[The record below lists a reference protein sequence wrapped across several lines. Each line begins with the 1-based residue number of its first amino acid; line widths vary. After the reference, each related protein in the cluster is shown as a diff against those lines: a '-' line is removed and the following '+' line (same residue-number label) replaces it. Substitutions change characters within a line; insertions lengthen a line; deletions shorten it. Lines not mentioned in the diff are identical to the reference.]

1 MDVVFRMAWRN
12 LWRNRRRTLLTAGAI
27 AFSTVLLL
35 AWVPI
40 QFGAYELMIDY
51 SLRVFPG
58 HAQIQ
63 RPGYQDEPQM
73 RKTIPDAE
81 SLAGGLRNSGLYTGV
96 SVRAQGFALISSETR
111 SYGGQVVG
119 VQPEFERSTSTI
131 PGLVTQGRFLSSI
144 DASEIVLGSA
154 LARNLKV
161 KPGDEITILGAAKDG
176 SVAANILPVV
186 GIFESGSN
194 EIDRFFTL
202 MPLHSFQDT
211 FGMRNEAHVIAVVG
225 RSVDEQ
231 PQLLAALRK
240 AVLDRKDVTVLGWE
254 QLMPG
259 LKEGIQVDKVS
270 GFIFLGILVAV
281 VVFSILNTFLMSV
294 LERTREFGLMLALGS
309 RPRRLA
315 GLMMLESLLLT
326 LLGLMVGIIIG
337 SMLVYWAHVAG
348 FGYPGLEEIAKQY
361 NIPISRIYPQLNPFN
376 FLLGPTVVLVATN
389 LASWIPILRLRKLE
403 PVEAM
408 RTI

>member
-1 MDVVFRMAWRN
+1 MDVILRMAWRN

-27 AFSTVLLL
+27 AFSTTLLL
-35 AWVPI
+35 GWVPI

-63 RPGYQDEPQM
+63 RPGYQDDPQI
-73 RKTIPDAE
+73 RKTFTDAE
-81 SLAGGLRNSGLYTGV
+81 ALATQLRDDGRYTGV
-96 SVRAQGFALISSETR
+96 SVRAQGFALLSSETR
-111 SYGGQVVG
+111 SYGAQVVG
-119 VQPEFERSTSTI
+119 VQPEHEKSTSTI
-131 PGLVTQGRFLSSI
+131 PGLIKQGRFLSNA
-144 DASEIVLGSA
+144 DADEIVIGSA

-161 KPGDEITILGAAKDG
+161 KPGDEITILGAARDG

-194 EIDRFFTL
+194 EIDRFFSL
-202 MPLHSFQDT
+202 MPLHSFQAT
-211 FGMRNEAHVIAVVG
+211 FGMDNEAHAITIVG

-231 PQLLAALRK
+231 PQLLAALR
-240 AVLDRKDVTVLGWE
+240 AATRGRSDVVVLGWE
-254 QLMPG
+254 ELMPG

-270 GFIFLGILVAV
+270 GFIFLGILLLV
-281 VVFSILNTFLMSV
+281 VLFSILNTFLMSV

-326 LLGLMVGIIIG
+326 LLGLVVGIAIG
-337 SMLVYWAHVAG
+337 GLLVYWAHVKG
-348 FGYPGLEEIAKQY
+348 FGYPGLEEVAKQY
-361 NIPISRIYPQLNPFN
+361 NIPISRIYPQLELFN
-376 FLLGPTVVLVATN
+376 FLLGPVTVLIATN
-389 LASWIPILRLRKLE
+389 LAAWIPILRLRKLE

-408 RTI
+408 RTV